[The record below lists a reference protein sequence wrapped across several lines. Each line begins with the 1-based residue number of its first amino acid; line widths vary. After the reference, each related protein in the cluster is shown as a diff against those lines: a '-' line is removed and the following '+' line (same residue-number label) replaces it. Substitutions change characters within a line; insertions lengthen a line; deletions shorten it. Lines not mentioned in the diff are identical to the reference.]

1 MTVIKDSQLSSNSDI
16 GTTIG
21 EFNFLVS
28 ETATGSCYITKA
40 FLEILQ
46 NSQENTCTRAS
57 FLKFSCEIWKIYKS
71 TFSYRT
77 SPVAVSGF
85 SKISTNKHCFRYR
98 YHIFMYFRLLLLDI
112 LKTLTTEEFIR
123 YQVLFYFQ
131 QPENDRISCKYYC
144 QAVARRCSA
153 KKCVLKI
160 PQNSQENIYTG
171 IPLLIKFQ
179 ASNLHK
185 FIKLLQC
192 CTENQLNF
200 LVNWSKSCA
209 DLFTFIY

>member
-1 MTVIKDSQLSSNSDI
+1 MFS
-16 GTTIG
+16 
-21 EFNFLVS
+21 
-28 ETATGSCYITKA
+28 
-40 FLEILQ
+40 LQ
-46 NSQENTCTRAS
+46 
-57 FLKFSCEIWKIYKS
+57 I
-71 TFSYRT
+71 SYL
-77 SPVAVSGF
+77 
-85 SKISTNKHCFRYR
+85 H
-98 YHIFMYFRLLLLDI
+98 YFRLLLLDI

-171 IPLLIKFQ
+171 IFLLIKFQ

-185 FIKLLQC
+185 FIKLIQY

-200 LVNWSKSCA
+200 LVNWSKSSA
-209 DLFTFIY
+209 DLFTFIYYKSPFLRAILISITQKQFSHL

>member
-28 ETATGSCYITKA
+28 ETATGSCYIKKA

-57 FLKFSCEIWKIYKS
+57 FLKFSCEIWKISKS

-131 QPENDRISCKYYC
+131 QPENDRISCKC
-144 QAVARRCSA
+144 
-153 KKCVLKI
+153 
-160 PQNSQENIYTG
+160 
-171 IPLLIKFQ
+171 
-179 ASNLHK
+179 
-185 FIKLLQC
+185 
-192 CTENQLNF
+192 
-200 LVNWSKSCA
+200 
-209 DLFTFIY
+209 